1 MNEAGR
7 ALAQEIDQA
16 AEAVLGLAEQS
27 QSMGKVLGVIRE
39 IADQTNLLALNAS
52 IEAARAGEQGR
63 GFAVVADEVRQLAQR
78 TQRSIAEIEALIEAL
93 RKSSR
98 SAVEVI
104 QTNRDRAQQSVDH
117 YGQAV
122 QNLDAFAE
130 AVVAL
135 TTTTHQIAAAAEE
148 QSRMAEEIAVAI
160 DQIAALAQD
169 HAQAAELGFGQ
180 GERLSDLSRALRE
193 QVAYFRLN

>member
-1 MNEAGR
+1 M
-7 ALAQEIDQA
+7 
-16 AEAVLGLAEQS
+16 LGLAEQS